1 MTLTQIFIMILY
13 PIVVGL
19 LLGLFYY
26 GSLWLILQRLPQLKH
41 PAAWIGLSL
50 LLRTMAVVFVLYL
63 LFADSWQQ
71 LLIALS
77 GMLISRA
84 LLVNR
89 IKPGPSLT
97 DKPAGL
103 AP

>member
-1 MTLTQIFIMILY
+1 MTLTQIFILIIY
-13 PIVVGL
+13 PVAVGL

-26 GSLWLILQRLPQLKH
+26 GTLWLILQRLPQLKH
-41 PAAWIGLSL
+41 PAAWIGLGL
-50 LLRTMAVVFVLYL
+50 LLRTMTVVFILYL

-77 GMLISRA
+77 GMLTSRA

>member
-13 PIVVGL
+13 PITAGL

-26 GSLWLILQRLPQLKH
+26 GTLWLILQKLPQLKY
-41 PAAWIGLSL
+41 PAAWISLSL
-50 LLRTMAVVFVLYL
+50 LLRTMTVVFVLYV

-89 IKPGPSLT
+89 IKPGPSQT

-103 AP
+103 AQ